1 MYVSDGGRL
10 TPRASAALRSFR
22 EMLASLAQAARED
35 PVSITIG
42 KILDQT
48 GYLKDLRDENT
59 EEANERIENLMEL
72 VSAAREYE
80 TRDAEAS
87 LGGFVDRLSLLS
99 EVDEESGTRE
109 ARVWLMTMH
118 AAKGLEFP
126 TVIMAGLEEGLFPHS
141 RSAENEEEL
150 EEERRL
156 CYVGLTRAQ
165 SHLVLTGAARR
176 RVFGEYQSTEPSRF
190 LDEIP
195 AELVERIAPAYAS
208 AHQGAF
214 SHSHYEFRTNPYG
227 RKGGGRTREAEP
239 AYAYESENQ
248 AAADV
253 RAGMRVRHPQFGVG
267 SVIAVEEQNDDFK
280 VTVRFNSVGVKKL
293 LAKYAR
299 LEPA

>member
-1 MYVSDGGRL
+1 
-10 TPRASAALRSFR
+10 
-22 EMLASLAQAARED
+22 MLASLAQAARED

-109 ARVWLMTMH
+109 ARVWLMTLH

-208 AHQGAF
+208 AHQGGVQPQPLRVQNQPLRHARAAAGPAKP
-214 SHSHYEFRTNPYG
+214 SRRMPTSP
-227 RKGGGRTREAEP
+227 RTRRPPTCAP
-239 AYAYESENQ
+239 ACA
-248 AAADV
+248 
-253 RAGMRVRHPQFGVG
+253 
-267 SVIAVEEQNDDFK
+267 
-280 VTVRFNSVGVKKL
+280 
-293 LAKYAR
+293 
-299 LEPA
+299 